1 MLVFLIYILGS
12 IIAFFL
18 SLHVLYY
25 YSKNNSY
32 IVKYQRSFFEEES
45 PFIIF
50 AFIFSW
56 VGVLGCLMCYIGI
69 LFNKFINYLSNK
81 WFNE

>member
-1 MLVFLIYILGS
+1 M
-12 IIAFFL
+12 
-18 SLHVLYY
+18 
-25 YSKNNSY
+25 
-32 IVKYQRSFFEEES
+32 VKYQRSFFEEES

-56 VGVLGCLMCYIGI
+56 VGVFGCLMGYIDI

-81 WFNE
+81 LFNE

>member
-32 IVKYQRSFFEEES
+32 IVKYQRSFFEKES
-45 PFIIF
+45 QFIIF
-50 AFIFSW
+50 AFVFSW
-56 VGVLGCLMCYIGI
+56 VGVLGCLMYYIDI
-69 LFNKFINYLSNK
+69 LFNKFINYLANK

>member
-12 IIAFFL
+12 IIAFFS

-32 IVKYQRSFFEEES
+32 MVKYQRSFFEEES
-45 PFIIF
+45 SFIVV

-56 VGVLGCLMCYIGI
+56 FGVLICLLMYIGI
-69 LFNKFINYLSNK
+69 LFNKFIEYLSNK

>member
-32 IVKYQRSFFEEES
+32 AVKYQRRFFEEES

-56 VGVLGCLMCYIGI
+56 VGVLNVLYWY
-69 LFNKFINYLSNK
+69 FI
-81 WFNE
+81 

>member
-32 IVKYQRSFFEEES
+32 TVKYQRSFFEEES

-50 AFIFSW
+50 VFVFSW
-56 VGVLGCLMCYIGI
+56 VGVLGCLMYYIGI
-69 LFNKFINYLSNK
+69 LFNKFINYLANK